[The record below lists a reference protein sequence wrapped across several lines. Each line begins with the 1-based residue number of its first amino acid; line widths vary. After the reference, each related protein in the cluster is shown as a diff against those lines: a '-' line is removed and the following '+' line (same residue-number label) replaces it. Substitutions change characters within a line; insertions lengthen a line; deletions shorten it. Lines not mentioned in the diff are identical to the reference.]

1 MQSDGHEESYG
12 CICRALAMK
21 SYMDVYAERN
31 GHGESY
37 GRACRAMAMKSHMV
51 VHAEQW
57 AWRVMWSYMQSY
69 GHGESCGRICR
80 AMGMESHMVVYA
92 EQWAWREIWSYV
104 QRAMVVAITCG
115 SHELFNVRNELRACL
130 RILKVLHHTERWV
143 L

>member
-12 CICRALAMK
+12 CICRAKWPWRVIWSCMQ
-21 SYMDVYAERN
+21 SY
-31 GHGESY
+31 GHEESY
-37 GRACRAMAMKSHMV
+37 GRTCRAVGMESHV
-51 VHAEQW
+51 VVYAELRP
-57 AWRVMWSYMQSY
+57 WRVMWSNMQSN